1 MPAPGPLGPG
11 DSVAEKDHDCS
22 VPDAGTYLTFCPA
35 LVKDPA
41 MNVTESGENLPTQ
54 NRSMRAPEAGPGQE
68 AQDLGAQGEL

>member
-1 MPAPGPLGPG
+1 MTVVSLTLG
-11 DSVAEKDHDCS
+11 VCHLLA
-22 VPDAGTYLTFCPA
+22 YLTFCPA

-41 MNVTESGENLPTQ
+41 MNVTENGENLPTQ